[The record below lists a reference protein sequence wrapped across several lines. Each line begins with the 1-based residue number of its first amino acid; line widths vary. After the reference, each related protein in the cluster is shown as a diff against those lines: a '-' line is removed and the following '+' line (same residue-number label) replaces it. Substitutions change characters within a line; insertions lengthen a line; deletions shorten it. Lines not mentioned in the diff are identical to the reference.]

1 MIGNLEPEERVMNET
16 SSWLGQLAIALKDLN
31 WEANDDIRVEVG
43 GVAVTGT
50 ATHPDANPKWAK
62 PLGTVTYQN
71 DAFIVIKNRSRNPVV
86 TSKAPTNE

>member
-16 SSWLGQLAIALKDLN
+16 SSWLGQLAIVLKDLN

-50 ATHPDANPKWAK
+50 ATNPDANPKWAK
-62 PLGTVTYQN
+62 PFGTVTYQN